1 MKYRAAIFD
10 MDGTL
15 VDTLPYLVES
25 VNEMLKHFNLPT
37 KTSEEVRLAV
47 GNGAVKLM
55 ERILLFGEDKARDKD
70 FLIQALDYYDGCCQ
84 RNAIEGTKPY
94 DGMIEVL
101 SELNAKKIPLGICT
115 NKQHFAAIEIAEKIL
130 SPIKFDAIQGDERDK
145 PKKPDPTTAL
155 SVAKKLNVKPE
166 EVAYFGDTYV
176 DVETAINAGFLPIG
190 VTWGFRPESEL
201 VDAGA
206 KIIVHNPK
214 EILDVVE
221 FAV

>member
-1 MKYRAAIFD
+1 MVYRGAIFD

-47 GNGAVKLM
+47 GNGAMKLM
-55 ERILLFGEDKARDKD
+55 ERILLFGEDKATDKE
-70 FLIQALDYYDGCCQ
+70 FLMQALDYYDGCCQ
-84 RNAIEGTKPY
+84 RNAMAGTKPY
-94 DGMIEVL
+94 DGIIEVL
-101 SELNAKKIPLGICT
+101 AELNAKKIPIGICT
-115 NKQHFAAIEIAEKIL
+115 NKQHFAAVEIAEKIL
-130 SPIKFDAIQGDERDK
+130 TPIKFDAIQGDERNM

-155 SVAKKLNVKPE
+155 AVAKKLGVKPE

-206 KIIVHNPK
+206 KIIVHHPK
-214 EILDVVE
+214 EILNAVE